1 MYDFESIHLSTSVD
15 DAVAALVADPE
26 AIIISAGTDVLV
38 QIREGRHAGCRLVS
52 VHKLPELRGIT
63 VRDDG
68 TIEIGAACT
77 FREIHESPIVAE
89 NLESLW
95 MAADTPGGPQLRA
108 VGTIG
113 GNVCNGITSADTASS
128 VVAYDAVMRVRGPQ
142 GERDIPVSEWYT
154 GPGRTSRAHDE
165 VLVKILF
172 PRAGYEGFRGTY
184 YKYGKR
190 EALEIATMG
199 VSCLVRMAPDGEHID
214 DIRLAYGVA
223 GPYPKR
229 ALETEAALCGL
240 TVDEAVGRV
249 GELACAEMN
258 PRTSWRASKEFRLQ
272 LIAELSR
279 RLLRETAGKCLGTGD
294 AVLADDGVDA
304 GCAEGTVSDGRDQ
317 KGGASA

>member
-15 DAVAALVADPE
+15 DAVAALAADPE

-52 VHKLPELRGIT
+52 IHNLPELRGI
-63 VRDDG
+63 RMCDDG

-77 FREIHESPIVAE
+77 FREIHEDPIVAE
-89 NLESLW
+89 HLQALC

-128 VVAYDAVMRVRGPQ
+128 VVAYDAVMRVRGPK
-142 GERDIPVSEWYT
+142 GDRDIPVSEWYT

-165 VLVKILF
+165 VLVCIRF
-172 PRAGYEGFRGTY
+172 PRAGYEGFAGTY

-199 VSCLVRMAPDGEHID
+199 VSCLVKMDADRARIA
-214 DIRLAYGVA
+214 DIRLAFGVA

-229 ALETEAALCGL
+229 AVATEDALRGL
-240 TVDEAVGRV
+240 AVDEAVATV
-249 GELACAEMN
+249 GDLACEEMN

-279 RLLRETAGKCLGTGD
+279 RLIRETAI
-294 AVLADDGVDA
+294 
-304 GCAEGTVSDGRDQ
+304 
-317 KGGASA
+317 KGGADA

>member
-15 DAVAALVADPE
+15 DAVAALAADPE

-38 QIREGRHAGCRLVS
+38 QIREGRHGGCRLVS
-52 VHKLPELRGIT
+52 IHNLPELRGI
-63 VRDDG
+63 RMCDDG

-77 FREIHESPIVAE
+77 FREIHEDPIVAE
-89 NLESLW
+89 HLQALY

-128 VVAYDAVMRVRGPQ
+128 VVAYDAVMRVRGPK
-142 GERDIPVSEWYT
+142 GDRDIPVSEWYT

-165 VLVKILF
+165 VLVCIRF
-172 PRAGYEGFRGTY
+172 PRAGYEGFAGTY

-199 VSCLVRMAPDGEHID
+199 VSCLVKMDADRARIA
-214 DIRLAYGVA
+214 DIRLAFGVA

-229 ALETEAALCGL
+229 AVATEDALRGL
-240 TVDEAVGRV
+240 AVDEAVAAV
-249 GELACAEMN
+249 GDLACEEMN

-272 LIAELSR
+272 LIAEPSR
-279 RLLRETAGKCLGTGD
+279 RLIRETAI
-294 AVLADDGVDA
+294 
-304 GCAEGTVSDGRDQ
+304 
-317 KGGASA
+317 KGGADA

>member
-15 DAVAALVADPE
+15 DAVAALAADPE

-52 VHKLPELRGIT
+52 IHNLPELRGI
-63 VRDDG
+63 RMCEDG

-77 FREIHESPIVAE
+77 FREVHEDPLVARH
-89 NLESLW
+89 LESLC

-128 VVAYDAVMRVRGPQ
+128 VVAYDAVMRVRGPK
-142 GERDIPVSEWYT
+142 GTRDIPVGEWYT

-165 VLVKILF
+165 VLVCIRF
-172 PRAGYEGFRGTY
+172 PRAGYEGFSGTY
-184 YKYGKR
+184 CKYGKR

-199 VSCLVRMAPDGEHID
+199 VSCLIKMDADHKHIA

-229 ALETEAALCGL
+229 APETEAALSGL
-240 TVDEAVGRV
+240 TVDEAVARV

-279 RLLRETAGKCLGTGD
+279 RLIRETA
-294 AVLADDGVDA
+294 
-304 GCAEGTVSDGRDQ
+304 Q
-317 KGGASA
+317 KGGASL

>member
-15 DAVAALVADPE
+15 DAVAALAADLE

-52 VHKLPELRGIT
+52 IHNLPELRGI
-63 VRDDG
+63 RMCDDG
-68 TIEIGAACT
+68 IIEIGAACT
-77 FREIHESPIVAE
+77 FREIHEDPIVAE
-89 NLESLW
+89 HLQALC

-128 VVAYDAVMRVRGPQ
+128 VVAHDAVMRVRGPK
-142 GERDIPVSEWYT
+142 GDRDIPVSEWYT

-165 VLVKILF
+165 VLVCIRF
-172 PRAGYEGFRGTY
+172 PRAGYEGFAGAY

-199 VSCLVRMAPDGEHID
+199 VSCLVKMDADRARIA
-214 DIRLAYGVA
+214 DIRLAFGVA

-229 ALETEAALCGL
+229 AVATEDALRGL
-240 TVDEAVGRV
+240 AVDEAVAAV
-249 GELACAEMN
+249 GDLACEEMN

-279 RLLRETAGKCLGTGD
+279 RLIRETAI
-294 AVLADDGVDA
+294 
-304 GCAEGTVSDGRDQ
+304 
-317 KGGASA
+317 KGGADA

>member
-52 VHKLPELRGIT
+52 IHNLPELRGI
-63 VRDDG
+63 RMCDDG

-77 FREIHESPIVAE
+77 FREIYEDPIVAE
-89 NLESLW
+89 HLQALY
-95 MAADTPGGPQLRA
+95 MATDTPGGPQLRA

-128 VVAYDAVMRVRGPQ
+128 VVAYDAVMRVRGPK
-142 GERDIPVSEWYT
+142 GDRDIPVSEWYT

-165 VLVKILF
+165 VLVCIRF
-172 PRAGYEGFRGTY
+172 PRAGYEGFAGTY

-199 VSCLVRMAPDGEHID
+199 VSCLVKMDADRAHIA
-214 DIRLAYGVA
+214 DIRLAFGVA

-229 ALETEAALCGL
+229 AVATEDALRGL
-240 TVDEAVGRV
+240 AVDEAVAAV
-249 GELACAEMN
+249 GDLACEEMN

-279 RLLRETAGKCLGTGD
+279 RLIRETAI
-294 AVLADDGVDA
+294 
-304 GCAEGTVSDGRDQ
+304 
-317 KGGASA
+317 KGGADA

>member
-1 MYDFESIHLSTSVD
+1 MYDFESIHLATSVD
-15 DAVAALVADPE
+15 DAVAALAADPE

-52 VHKLPELRGIT
+52 VHELPELKGI
-63 VRDDG
+63 RMLEDG

-77 FREIHESPIVAE
+77 FREIHENPIVAE
-89 NLESLW
+89 YLESLC

-128 VVAYDAVMRVRGPQ
+128 VVAYNATMRVRGPE
-142 GERDIPVSEWYT
+142 GDRDIPVGEWYT
-154 GPGRTSRAHDE
+154 GPGKTSRAHDE
-165 VLVKILF
+165 VLVCLRF
-172 PRAGYEGFRGTY
+172 AREDYEGFAGTY

-199 VSCLVRMAPDGEHID
+199 LSCLVKMSEDKRTIA
-214 DIRLAYGVA
+214 DIRLAFGVA

-229 ALETEAALCGL
+229 ALDTEAALRGL
-240 TVDEAVGRV
+240 AVDEAVERV

-279 RLLRETAGKCLGTGD
+279 RLIRETA
-294 AVLADDGVDA
+294 
-304 GCAEGTVSDGRDQ
+304 E
-317 KGGASA
+317 KGGACA